1 MQRSPVLF
9 RRKRRILRI
18 RGLLLAVA
26 RGNCCSHASN
36 RACSELRWCC
46 FPIRLPKPHTGPHGG
61 ASLFFSPKRAYPS
74 PKGGGAGY
82 RFSWVCWVCSARSQ
96 TAHTA
101 PTAPVWG
108 CAGVVS
114 PTRPPKPHTGA
125 HRGEVGFTAFSWC
138 ASFAAVP
145 PAAAPDGNSPPRG
158 WARSCKAASRFS
170 RFRPMS
176 TR

>member
-1 MQRSPVLF
+1 MSSFLFLHFCDDALRLLGLYFSSFQDFPPVAFYRCHSNLHRSPTRLQQG
-9 RRKRRILRI
+9 RSGAALMRSPTQPPKR
-18 RGLLLAVA
+18 
-26 RGNCCSHASN
+26 
-36 RACSELRWCC
+36 
-46 FPIRLPKPHTGPHGG
+46 HTGPHGG
-61 ASLFFSPKRAYPS
+61 EFRFCAPKRGYPS

-138 ASFAAVP
+138 ASFAAAQQTVVP
-145 PAAAPDGNSPPRG
+145 GGS
-158 WARSCKAASRFS
+158 
-170 RFRPMS
+170 
-176 TR
+176 